1 MTWLSQLL
9 PKGSNVQQRTRH
21 DRGGPIPMGK
31 GRRRIMFLESLE
43 RRMVM
48 SNVTALFSSG
58 VLTITG
64 DIHNDNFSITETVA
78 GQVTVASTSPQTT
91 IDLTH
96 LPYNTP
102 GAVTSIKVILP
113 GTVNFDNVALKGPG
127 KTTATKVNTVAITA
141 TGANLTFTASG
152 VDNTGSFTLSN
163 TVGLPG
169 GLDAALHASVDNS
182 TFASLTITQTGNA
195 PAYVELGND
204 NIISGAS
211 SGPVTVSEGVANAD
225 NIILDKLTGGGD
237 TLGSTTLTQGAGP
250 AFAGANAT
258 ADSASISNAQVT
270 NLTIDQLLN
279 GNGDSIT
286 ANTVAVALA
295 SFGVVTTQGNG
306 SGDTATFTGVTSPF
320 PSNPNSIGPKGPP
333 SILTTQGNG
342 NGDSASATS
351 SQLAGNITL
360 KQGNGNGDSALIS
373 GVTVGFKIT
382 SGGKTMSFYGNLTIN
397 QGTGKGDTAAVKNSS
412 HTGVITIT

>member
-1 MTWLSQLL
+1 
-9 PKGSNVQQRTRH
+9 
-21 DRGGPIPMGK
+21 
-31 GRRRIMFLESLE
+31 
-43 RRMVM
+43 
-48 SNVTALFSSG
+48 
-58 VLTITG
+58 
-64 DIHNDNFSITETVA
+64 
-78 GQVTVASTSPQTT
+78 
-91 IDLTH
+91 
-96 LPYNTP
+96 
-102 GAVTSIKVILP
+102 
-113 GTVNFDNVALKGPG
+113 
-127 KTTATKVNTVAITA
+127 
-141 TGANLTFTASG
+141 
-152 VDNTGSFTLSN
+152 
-163 TVGLPG
+163 
-169 GLDAALHASVDNS
+169 
-182 TFASLTITQTGNA
+182 
-195 PAYVELGND
+195 
-204 NIISGAS
+204 
-211 SGPVTVSEGVANAD
+211 
-225 NIILDKLTGGGD
+225 
-237 TLGSTTLTQGAGP
+237 LGSTTLTQGAGP

-412 HTGVITIT
+412 HTGVITIS